1 MELKDLIQKAKEVK
15 DKYASLDQRPWG
27 VAEYTQGFVKDVG
40 DLTKLVMAKNGFR
53 KEESVDEKLEH
64 ELCDCLW
71 SVLVIADELGIDIEN
86 EFPKQME
93 SLKEK
98 IK

>member
-1 MELKDLIQKAKEVK
+1 MTLKELTQKAKEIK
-15 DKYASLDQRPWG
+15 EKYDAINQKKWG

-53 KEESVDEKLEH
+53 KVEDLDEQLKH

-71 SVLVIADELGIDIEN
+71 SVLIIADELGIDIEE
-86 EFPKQME
+86 EFSSQME
-93 SLKEK
+93 KLSKR
-98 IK
+98 IV